1 MNQVRLSVR
10 RSVSKSIHQSV
21 CLSVRRSVG
30 QLLSDGKKNLTQCKR
45 AWDISTMDKYYI
57 IYIKK
62 KKKIHTH
69 SEMREM

>member
-45 AWDISTMDKYYI
+45 TWDISTMDKYYI

>member
-30 QLLSDGKKNLTQCKR
+30 QLLSDGKKNLIQCKR
-45 AWDISTMDKYYI
+45 TWDISTMDKYYI
-57 IYIKK
+57 IYIYK

-69 SEMREM
+69 SEMRKM

>member
-45 AWDISTMDKYYI
+45 TWDISTMDKYYI

-69 SEMREM
+69 SEMRKM

>member
-45 AWDISTMDKYYI
+45 TWDISTMDKYYI
-57 IYIKK
+57 TYKK

-69 SEMREM
+69 SEMRKM

>member
-30 QLLSDGKKNLTQCKR
+30 QLLSDGKKNSTQCKR
-45 AWDISTMDKYYI
+45 TWDISTMDKYYI

-62 KKKIHTH
+62 KKIHTH